1 MTSYVTGGAI
11 RALRE
16 KKGCTQRELAGAI
29 GVTDKAVSKW
39 ETGKGLP
46 DITLVEPLTHSLG
59 VSVAELC
66 RATAPSTPTARPT
79 CCAGSST
86 RAPCAAT

>member
-16 KKGCTQRELAGAI
+16 KKGCTQ
-29 GVTDKAVSKW
+29 W

-66 RATAPSTPTARPT
+66 RANAPSTPTARPT

-86 RAPCAAT
+86 RAPRAAT

>member
-1 MTSYVTGGAI
+1 MDARNTGTLI

-16 KKGCTQRELAGAI
+16 ERGLTQRQLADAL